1 MLVNQP
7 NVNNMI
13 ALDILK
19 LQLDDFFERSKQ
31 QNVTNKIKKEEFHF
45 NKSLFE
51 FENYLFKLKEEY
63 NLNQNL
69 NTEIIS
75 ANILQSFS
83 IESTFFRCN
92 DYALSFLVFLCMQE
106 KNDAEDL
113 LEMMDKYIDII
124 REKLTY
130 HDIVCSDSGATRCY
144 TNLRFTLKELRK
156 YGLVYSTTNIGNV
169 YSRSIL
175 PTPLGY
181 LIALFVSEPK
191 NFSAINHLPVR
202 GNSSNVLPHSL
213 CFALKSIKIDMEKFL
228 TNLIEKFDGI
238 RPLKEGLKIL
248 IDEYFDNI
256 LQFIKFNNDG
266 FIVDEKGLEQSTSTY
281 YKTIVGQVNISLVLR
296 NAFLKALTPNTK

>member
-1 MLVNQP
+1 
-7 NVNNMI
+7 MI
-13 ALDILK
+13 ALEILK
-19 LQLDDFFERSKQ
+19 LQLEDFFERSKQ
-31 QNVTNKIKKEEFHF
+31 QNVTKTIKMEEFHF
-45 NKSLFE
+45 NKTLFE
-51 FENYLFKLKEEY
+51 LENHLFKLKQKY

-69 NTEIIS
+69 NTGISS
-75 ANILQSFS
+75 ANILKSFS
-83 IESTFFRCN
+83 IESTFFRSN
-92 DYALSFLVFLCMQE
+92 DYSLSFLVFLCMQE

-124 REKLTY
+124 KEKLTY
-130 HDIVCSDSGATRCY
+130 HDIVITDSGATRCY
-144 TNLRFTLKELRK
+144 TNLRFTLKELRN
-156 YGLVYSTTNIGNV
+156 YGLVYTTTTIGNV

-181 LIALFVSEPK
+181 LISLFVSEPK
-191 NFSAINHLPVR
+191 NFSVTNHLPVR
-202 GNSSNVLPHSL
+202 GDSSNVLPHSL
-213 CFALKSIKIDMEKFL
+213 SFALKSLKIDMEKFL

-256 LQFIKFNNDG
+256 LQFIRFNDDG

-296 NAFLKALTPNTK
+296 NAFIQALTPNKK